1 MRAIGNTKLDEND
14 NIGALLGQQP
24 NQLEKTIA
32 NQEITPVAGKVPE
45 KAQTGDENS
54 NDDKLKHNRSA
65 KFTDLEVEQLEK
77 IMIAIGTDK
86 VSKALRWCLNKAWEA
101 HGDEIE
107 KIAKQKKEIGSL

>member
-1 MRAIGNTKLDEND
+1 
-14 NIGALLGQQP
+14 LGHLP
-24 NQLEKTIA
+24 NKAEKTAVNRTELTAAENI
-32 NQEITPVAGKVPE
+32 PE
-45 KAQTGDENS
+45 KTQAIEENV

-101 HGDEIE
+101 YGGEIE

>member
-14 NIGALLGQQP
+14 NIGALLGHVP
-24 NQLEKTIA
+24 NQAEKTA
-32 NQEITPVAGKVPE
+32 VNRTELTAAENRPE
-45 KAQTGDENS
+45 KTQALEENV
-54 NDDKLKHNRSA
+54 NDDKLKHSRSA

-86 VSKALRWCLNKAWEA
+86 VSKALRWCLNKSWEA

-107 KIAKQKKEIGSL
+107 NIAQKKKEIGSL

>member
-14 NIGALLGQQP
+14 NIGALLGHLP
-24 NQLEKTIA
+24 NQAEKNAVNRTELTTAENKPEKTQAI
-32 NQEITPVAGKVPE
+32 E
-45 KAQTGDENS
+45 ENV
-54 NDDKLKHNRSA
+54 NDDKLKHSRSA

-101 HGDEIE
+101 HGNEIE
-107 KIAKQKKEIGSL
+107 KIAEKKKEIGSL